1 MVRRTASVDGVGAGY
16 LLVAA
21 LAGLLGGGVSAV
33 QQLGMV
39 PQTGL
44 LAGIEQAHVALMLL
58 FVVVPALVCG
68 FGTLWLP
75 RALKREGT
83 VLPGLNKLSL
93 ACVSAAGVL
102 MVASPW
108 QTGATLLWCVGTLL
122 AVMVVLATIFDSRA
136 DGAAR
141 APFSPFVWGEMLASS
156 VLLMTVPVLAAVMSH
171 QILNGVAFTPS
182 VLDGFAEPIMLVTLL
197 AGFGIVFETGATVA
211 RFSPLPVAGVMSAS
225 AAAGSILW
233 VKNVFAHGLVG
244 AATVASLLSA
254 QTLVLSAATLASV
267 LLAALWMAGTWRASM
282 TVKIPMLWG
291 LGFLA
296 VVSTGWIS
304 QFMQGDGLHSALQ
317 VGTLYAVFCGLYL
330 WRGEGCNRWYPTPLA
345 AVQFGVMAAG
355 TALAIPTLPPVC
367 QMWSGG
373 LLGASVLCFLLTMG
387 LSFTQN
393 RPMAESAEGNEVA
406 FDAAETMVHS

>member
-1 MVRRTASVDGVGAGY
+1 MLRQTASVDGVGAGY

-21 LAGLLGGGVSAV
+21 LAGLLGGGVSAF

-39 PQTGL
+39 PHTGL
-44 LAGIEQAHVALMLL
+44 WAGIEQAHGALMLL

-75 RALKREGT
+75 RALQREGT

-93 ACVSAAGVL
+93 ASVSAAGVL

-108 QTGATLLWCVGTLL
+108 QTEAALLWCVGTLL

-136 DGAAR
+136 DSAPR
-141 APFSPFVWGEMLASS
+141 APFSPFVWGEMLASA
-156 VLLMTVPVLAAVMSH
+156 VLLLTVPVLAAVLSH
-171 QILNGVAFTPS
+171 QVWSSAAFTPS

-197 AGFGIVFETGATVA
+197 AGFGIVFETGAKVA
-211 RFSPLPVAGVMSAS
+211 RFSPFPVAGVMSAS

-233 VKNVFAHGLVG
+233 VKSVFAHGLAG
-244 AATVASLLSA
+244 AATVATLLSA

-267 LLAALWMAGTWRASM
+267 LLATLWMAGTWRASM

-291 LGFLA
+291 LGFLV

-330 WRGEGCNRWYPTPLA
+330 WRGEGCGRWYPTPLA
-345 AVQFGVMAAG
+345 AVQFGLMAAG
-355 TALAIPTLPPVC
+355 TALAVPALPIAC

-387 LSFTQN
+387 LSFVQN
-393 RPMAESAEGNEVA
+393 RPMVEKIAGKDVA
-406 FDAAETMVHS
+406 FELEETMVRS